1 MTQAPSIELV
11 TFDLDDTLWDIW
23 PTIARAETRLHDWL
37 AEAYPR
43 IVQQHTPVDL
53 RALCDRIASEQPS
66 RGHDRTYLRKAALSR
81 AAAKCGYVDFNAEPA
96 FDIFYTARNEV
107 IFFEEVIGVLERLA
121 LRFRLG
127 ALSNGNADIGRV
139 GLGHL
144 FDFSINAIE
153 VGQPKPHPSMFEA
166 ACRYSGLDPHRI
178 VHVGDDP
185 EHDVQGAAAAGFRT
199 VWVNRGGKIW
209 PGGQPADAE
218 VQTLE
223 DLERQ
228 LEIWTAATTDTG
240 VTNP

>member
-1 MTQAPSIELV
+1 MRTPTIELV

-43 IVQQHTPVDL
+43 IVEQNTPVDL
-53 RALCDRIASEQPS
+53 RALCDRIASEQPT
-66 RGHDRTYLRKAALSR
+66 RAHDRTYVRKAALSH
-81 AAAKCGYVDFNAEPA
+81 AAANCGYADFDSDPA
-96 FDIFYTARNEV
+96 FEVFYTARNEV
-107 IFFEEVIGVLERLA
+107 IFFEEVLAVLERLA
-121 LRFRLG
+121 RRFRLG

-144 FDFSINAIE
+144 FDFSINAIQ

-166 ACRYSGLDPHRI
+166 ACHHSGLEPDRI

-199 VWVNRGGKIW
+199 VWVNRGGKSW
-209 PGGQPADAE
+209 PGGRPADAE

-228 LEIWTAATTDTG
+228 LDIWTAVPADTG
-240 VTNP
+240 ATSR